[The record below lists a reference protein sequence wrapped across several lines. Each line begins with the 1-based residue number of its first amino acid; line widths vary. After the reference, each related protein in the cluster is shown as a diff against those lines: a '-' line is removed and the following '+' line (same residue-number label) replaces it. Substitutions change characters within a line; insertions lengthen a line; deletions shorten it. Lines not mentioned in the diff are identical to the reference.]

1 MRLVGQLH
9 VHVRT
14 KVILRDPSFF
24 EKLKA
29 KLGGKVDLDTGRV
42 KNELEATAVVDQ
54 VRRALGRMG
63 VGNALSLVIDD
74 QVIFQDSDGKADD
87 LPDLVIALSEHASVF
102 GKGFR
107 ELRFAAEH
115 EEAGLRLVIE
125 TRAYS
130 EHANTAPA
138 AVLSIGGRIA
148 ALEAKKGESAEAYRA
163 RVEPLTRDAALF
175 ETSRHAFEAFVH
187 RLERALADAMPE
199 ARIEEHK
206 AEARLVRAPSKD
218 VQAPAQATR
227 DVAHP
232 AYDPFMV
239 YYPSPM
245 TTMLDAMM
253 FASFMNMMMPPP
265 IMVVSPMGSPL
276 GTMDQVRAEPERAS
290 PEAVAEADQA
300 QAADGQDVDNDF
312 AGDDVE
318 GDHGDVDGD
327 AGWDAGGGF
336 DGGGFSDD

>member
-14 KVILRDPSFF
+14 SVVLRDPTFL
-24 EKLKA
+24 EKLKS

-87 LPDLVIALSEHASVF
+87 LPDLVLALSEHASVF

-138 AVLSIGGRIA
+138 AVLSIGGRVA

-163 RVEPLTRDAALF
+163 RVEPFTKDAGLF

-206 AEARLVRAPSKD
+206 AEARLVRAPGKD
-218 VQAPAQATR
+218 VQAPAESTH

-232 AYDPFMV
+232 SYDPFMV

-245 TTMLDAMM
+245 ATVLDAMV

-265 IMVVSPMGSPL
+265 IMVVSPLGSSL
-276 GTMDQVRAEPERAS
+276 GTMDEIRAEPELAS
-290 PEAVAEADQA
+290 DEAVAEADA
-300 QAADGQDVDNDF
+300 PDGADDQGDVDNDF
-312 AGDDVE
+312 GGDADS
-318 GDHGDVDGD
+318 GD
-327 AGWDAGGGF
+327 AGGVDSDFGGDDFGGGF
-336 DGGGFSDD
+336 GDD